1 MLCLSDEVASSAD
14 GLAMR
19 NVFSAEAGVLRILQ
33 FEAAL
38 AKVQARRQLIPAS
51 AAQDIVEKA
60 SLDNFDSV
68 SWKNQRNRLGHPLV
82 SVLETWSS
90 SLQPESRE
98 WLHYGATT
106 ADVFNTVLVLQL
118 QEAGSALLNQ
128 MTNIESR
135 LAKLCS
141 LHKSTPM
148 VARTLGRHAQPITF
162 GFKVAT
168 WLAEHRRSMERLA
181 HWLKR
186 YRTGILSGAVGT
198 YAAFGDAGPAIEHEV
213 MTDLGLN
220 EPEAVDWKGSR
231 DRFAEFG
238 CAIALAARSCGHI
251 GQEIFLACGDD
262 IEELSE
268 STEAVGSSTMPH
280 KVNPSLSISVVS
292 LSREVCAYVTP
303 LMEWIPITYE
313 RDSSQHGEVLRDM
326 CVKMADL
333 LFDLDQLLARLVVLP
348 QAMNE
353 NLLRSGGMILSEAL
367 TFSLSKHMGKRS
379 AYALMK
385 RATNKARSTGT
396 SLKDILQ
403 DSEEFHTV
411 LEKNPQLLNEIHH
424 VGLAETIAHN
434 ASKPFPINR
443 EINSRGIH

>member
-19 NVFSAEAGVLRILQ
+19 DVFSAEASVLRILQ

-38 AKVQARRQLIPAS
+38 AKVQARLQLIPVS
-51 AAQDIVEKA
+51 AAQDIVAKA
-60 SLDNFDSV
+60 SLEHFDSV
-68 SWKNQRNRLGHPLV
+68 SWKTQRNQIGHPLV
-82 SVLETWSS
+82 SVLETWST

-118 QEAGSALLNQ
+118 QEAGAALLTQ
-128 MTNIESR
+128 MSSIETR
-135 LAKLCS
+135 LAELCS

-168 WLAEHRRSMERLA
+168 WLAEHRRSMERLV
-181 HWLKR
+181 HWLQR

-198 YAAFGDAGPAIEHEV
+198 YAAFGDDGPDIEHEV
-213 MTDLGLN
+213 MIELELN

-238 CAIALAARSCGHI
+238 CVLALAARSCGHI

-262 IEELSE
+262 FGELSE

-280 KVNPSLSISVVS
+280 KVNPCLSISVVS

-313 RDSSQHGEVLRDM
+313 RDSSQHGEVVRDM

-333 LFDLDQLLARLVVLP
+333 LFALDQLLARLVVSP

-367 TFSLSKHMGKRS
+367 TFALSKHIGKRS

-385 RATNKARSTGT
+385 SATNTARSTGKT
-396 SLKDILQ
+396 LKDVLQ
-403 DSEEFHTV
+403 NSEEFHSI
-411 LEKNPQLLNEIHH
+411 LEKNPQLLNETHH
-424 VGLAETIAHN
+424 VGLAETIAQN
-434 ASKPFPINR
+434 AAKPWSN
-443 EINSRGIH
+443 